1 MKLDLSALRQVV
13 TLADLR
19 SYRRAAL
26 ALHISQPALSRSIT
40 ALEST
45 LGVRLFD
52 RSRAAVL
59 PTPFGALLVERGR
72 SLIGELGALS
82 KEIESL
88 RGLESGELRI
98 GAGLYPAEISV
109 GTAVGRL
116 SARYPGIRVSLQAV
130 QWREVIALVTAG
142 EVDVAVV
149 ELSPFQDESRMAL
162 EPLPRH
168 PVAFVCRPGH
178 PLLGERRP
186 SITRILAFP
195 LVGARLPRRFGENAG
210 PPTPTLKNDPLSGDL
225 IPPLHIESI
234 ALAKRIV
241 AVCDAVALLPV
252 QSIASEAAA
261 GTLAM
266 VDCQPA
272 WLTTNYGFVYL
283 KGRTLSPAA
292 LAFMA
297 EVRAAEAELVVS
309 AG

>member
-1 MKLDLSALRQVV
+1 MKLDISALRQVV
-13 TLADLR
+13 ALADLG

-59 PTPFGALLVERGR
+59 PTPFGALLVQRGR

-82 KEIESL
+82 KELESL

-149 ELSPFQDESRMAL
+149 ELSPFRGESRMEL

-168 PVAFVCRPGH
+168 QVAFVCRPDH
-178 PLLGERRP
+178 PLLREQRP
-186 SITRILAFP
+186 SLARILAFP
-195 LVGARLPRRFGENAG
+195 VVGPRLPRRFAENAG
-210 PPTPTLKNDPLSGDL
+210 ASAPGLKIDPLSSDL
-225 IPPLHIESI
+225 IPPLHVESI

-241 AVCDAVALLPV
+241 AVSDAVAMLPA
-252 QSIASEAAA
+252 QSLAAESA
-261 GTLAM
+261 ARTLAM
-266 VDCQPA
+266 VDYRPA
-272 WLTTNYGFVYL
+272 WLTTNYGFVHL

-297 EVRAAEAELVVS
+297 EVREAELVVS
-309 AG
+309 TG

>member
-1 MKLDLSALRQVV
+1 MQFKEVIDALLVGSWISLPCARSSLWRTWAV
-13 TLADLR
+13 TTH
-19 SYRRAAL
+19 RAAL
-26 ALHISQPALSRSIT
+26 ALHISQPALSRSIA

-59 PTPFGALLVERGR
+59 PTPFGTLLVERGR

-98 GAGLYPAEISV
+98 GAGLYPAEISL

-116 SARYPGIRVSLQAV
+116 SVRYPGIRVSLQAV

-168 PVAFVCRPGH
+168 PVAFICRPGH
-178 PLLGERRP
+178 PLLRERRP
-186 SITRILAFP
+186 SITRPGLPAGRRP
-195 LVGARLPRRFGENAG
+195 SAPALCGERRSARTHPQDR
-210 PPTPTLKNDPLSGDL
+210 SGQ
-225 IPPLHIESI
+225 
-234 ALAKRIV
+234 R
-241 AVCDAVALLPV
+241 
-252 QSIASEAAA
+252 
-261 GTLAM
+261 
-266 VDCQPA
+266 
-272 WLTTNYGFVYL
+272 
-283 KGRTLSPAA
+283 
-292 LAFMA
+292 
-297 EVRAAEAELVVS
+297 
-309 AG
+309 